1 MTHTCSI
8 IYPQP
13 IFTEG
18 LLKTIESHPVYHFHC
33 IGQTSS
39 AREALIK
46 SSDWIADLVIIGIH
60 SKGVEELK
68 LIESIRKKSKKVH
81 ILIIAGQEHL
91 DLVRR
96 GLVKGANGF
105 IFAHSEPAILL
116 EAIEAIFQKQVF
128 LPGGFRIHPIPVPA
142 PNTLRISGRA
152 DFHITD
158 REIQVLKLICR
169 GFNNKQISTDLFISD
184 QTVAVHRKNLFRK
197 LGVKNSISLIQI
209 AMEKKMIG

>member
-1 MTHTCSI
+1 MTHTFSI

-13 IFTEG
+13 IYAEG
-18 LLKTIESHPVYHFHC
+18 LLKTIETHPVYRFQC

-46 SSDWIADLVIIGIH
+46 ASDWIADLVIIGIH
-60 SKGVEELK
+60 SKGAEELK

-91 DLVRR
+91 DTVRR

-169 GFNNKQISTDLFISD
+169 GFNNKQISNDLFISD

-197 LGVKNSISLIQI
+197 LGVKNSISLIQL

>member
-1 MTHTCSI
+1 MTHTFSI

-13 IFTEG
+13 IYAEG
-18 LLKTIESHPVYHFHC
+18 LLKTIETHPVYRFQC

-46 SSDWIADLVIIGIH
+46 AADWIADLVIIGIY
-60 SKGVEELK
+60 SKGTEELK

-91 DLVRR
+91 DTVRR

-128 LPGGFRIHPIPVPA
+128 LPGGFRIHPIPIPA

-169 GFNNKQISTDLFISD
+169 GFNNKQISNDLFISD

-197 LGVKNSISLIQI
+197 LGVKNSISLIQL